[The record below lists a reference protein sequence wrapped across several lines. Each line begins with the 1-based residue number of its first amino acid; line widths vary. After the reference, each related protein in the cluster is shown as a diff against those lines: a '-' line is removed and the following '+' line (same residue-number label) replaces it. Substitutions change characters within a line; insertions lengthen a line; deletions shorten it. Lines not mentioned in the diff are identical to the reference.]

1 VIVRRETVE
10 SYCFFALLLCC
21 VFALLTWLLGMLR
34 PKGFGALPAALWIS
48 LLTIVLLCSGVIGIL
63 EFSH

>member
-1 VIVRRETVE
+1 
-10 SYCFFALLLCC
+10 
-21 VFALLTWLLGMLR
+21 LR

-48 LLTIVLLCSGVIGIL
+48 LLTIALLCSGVIGIF